1 VVVLEAR
8 RNGGPVRWAF
18 PHYVVEDR
26 GDRVALYL
34 PIGTEGL
41 VPADRDAVLRGDPP
55 VPHVWHSLHVLRLI
69 RPGAWHDVWRCFE
82 SDGSFAGWYVNFQ
95 VPLKRQG
102 QRLVMCDLELDI
114 WVEPDRSWRWKDRD
128 EYRDL
133 IERGWVTADE
143 AAAVAADAERVVA
156 RIEAGDPP
164 FDDERADWR
173 PDPAWS
179 RPPRWPTQTP

>member
-1 VVVLEAR
+1 MVLEAR

-18 PHYVVEDR
+18 PHYVVEHRHDL
-26 GDRVALYL
+26 VALYL

-41 VPADRDAVLRGDPP
+41 VPADREAVLRGDPP

-82 SDGSFAGWYVNFQ
+82 SGGSFAGWYVNFQ
-95 VPLKRQG
+95 VPVTRRG
-102 QRLVMCDLELDI
+102 ERLIMCDLELDI

-133 IERGWVTADE
+133 IERGWVTAAE
-143 AAAVAADAERVVA
+143 AAAVAADAERVVP

-164 FDDERADWR
+164 FDDGRAGWR

-179 RPPRWPTQTP
+179 RPPRWPTPTP